1 MAGATLQPILD
12 RLNSVPQYHPG
23 NADTFADWTL
33 EAGDIVRLKR
43 MGENYDSPVM
53 VNTMRWNGQAKST
66 LEFDGQKERKA
77 ISKVSKQKFGG
88 GGGGIQNSKDLYT
101 LSQNFDELNGDF
113 TQYVVGPDG
122 LIHSGLWQGRESI
135 AAVAG
140 EFDLVEDPTTHVKTM
155 VVKSG
160 GGIKI
165 RRDNVEYGLYDNGNL
180 TAGIIV
186 SKINGGTTRILGKN
200 VVIDG
205 DTTINGSAIASS
217 LEGEDIACSNLS
229 VGVKLTATNASVT
242 GGMDVGYLEAETVE
256 ADSVEVNGR
265 SVNIVDASVN
275 TSTNTLTIT
284 KADGTTINFRKAAGD
299 QYDQIKTLTLD
310 GTVSSSKKMVAKVTV
325 ESSTSGATF
334 DMPDKVVDVSV
345 PYDAGSASV
354 AGGDGYLNTAVI
366 TGNYPN
372 KVVKVG
378 VKINLTNGKTYNYAW
393 DNTTSYSNA
402 VNTAYADGIA
412 SVHPTLIDYWS
423 GGNVRIISN
432 PSPEEEL
439 NRTLGQGAYTWNGNV
454 ASGNIVVSFN
464 GGTTFYGTG
473 ATYSVDASGRYNA
486 GWGAAYGKVELPGE
500 STSSSFL
507 IKTPGSTVDGAAIQ
521 TAYAINEPVIN
532 GANSYIQVKNSGQQV
547 VAKKDI
553 GGVYTTGYSDGR
565 SFEDTKIAGAW
576 NATHTTSDATYTVSS
591 PLSDSLFTSKVYL
604 TQGEWGSGMKYIY
617 LRSGSTS
624 GTSRARL
631 TVNMPTT
638 ATWTKTQTQT
648 LLTAK
653 CTVGGKTYTHEFDI

>member
-217 LEGEDIACSNLS
+217 LEGEDISCSNLS

-242 GGMDVGYLEAETVE
+242 GGMDVGYLEAGTVE

-299 QYDQIKTLTLD
+299 QYDQVKTLTLD

-345 PYDAGSASV
+345 PYGAGFDAVVIDKHKLYTPTITGKGSSVSITMNTGAHATNMEDDEYAIAEWKNTPAPLKAIYDAGWGAVSAFKNNTFPYGTWSIESGSGASANV
-354 AGGDGYLNTAVI
+354 AFKVSGAVLENDVTLGD
-366 TGNYPN
+366 
-372 KVVKVG
+372 
-378 VKINLTNGKTYNYAW
+378 LTWRNQPTNIYR
-393 DNTTSYSNA
+393 
-402 VNTAYADGIA
+402 TAYSAGTADCVG
-412 SVHPTLIDYWS
+412 TLSGAWS
-423 GGNVRIISN
+423 KNTQNSAKCTINSN
-432 PSPEEEL
+432 PAAETPFVQYVSH
-439 NRTLGQGAYTWNGNV
+439 GTWSWEDNV
-454 ASGNIVVSFN
+454 ATSNLLHSDN
-464 GGTTFYGTG
+464 GSSYYTTG
-473 ATYSVDASGRYNA
+473 ATIVCDASARYNA
-486 GWGAAYGKVELPGE
+486 G
-500 STSSSFL
+500 
-507 IKTPGSTVDGAAIQ
+507 
-521 TAYAINEPVIN
+521 
-532 GANSYIQVKNSGQQV
+532 
-547 VAKKDI
+547 
-553 GGVYTTGYSDGR
+553 YSAGR
-565 SFEDTKIAGAW
+565 TFEDTKIAGSW
-576 NATHTTSDATYTVSS
+576 NDTHTSSDATYTVSS

-648 LLTAK
+648 LLTAE